1 MRLAVLSFVLLVL
14 AVPAEARL
22 IAPEIDAVAASP
34 PSNAHVPLSLTLK
47 DEAGVK
53 RTLGAAVA
61 DAPSVLI
68 LADYACQALCGP
80 VLALAATSL
89 ERSGLL
95 AGKDYRLVVIGI
107 DPRKGPAQAKAMKA
121 AQIGENGPLAEATTL
136 LSADDVT
143 LRQVTTALGYRSAY
157 DAENDQFAHPAV
169 VFVLTADG
177 RVARTLSALGIDAG
191 DLRLALI
198 EAGEGRIGST
208 ADKIRLLCY
217 GFDPAA
223 GVYTPAIHRLLAFG
237 WLLTAIGLAG
247 GIGLIAMKT
256 RRARAS

>member
-1 MRLAVLSFVLLVL
+1 MGFAVLSLILLVL
-14 AVPAEARL
+14 AAPAEGRL
-22 IAPEIDAVAASP
+22 IAPDINAVGAGP
-34 PSNAHVPLSLTLK
+34 PCDAHVPLSLTLQ
-47 DEAGVK
+47 DETGGP
-53 RTLGAAVA
+53 RTLRAAIA
-61 DAPSVLI
+61 DTPAVLI

-80 VLALAATSL
+80 ALALAATSL
-89 ERSGLL
+89 ERSGLK
-95 AGKDYRLVVIGI
+95 AGKDYRLMVIGL

-121 AQIGENGPLAEATTL
+121 AQIGENGPLAQATTL

-143 LRQVTTALGYRSAY
+143 LHQVTTALGYRSVY

-169 VFVLTADG
+169 VFVLAADG
-177 RVARTLSALGIDAG
+177 RVARALSALGINAD

-198 EAGEGRIGST
+198 EASEGRIGST

-223 GVYTPAIHRLLAFG
+223 GVYTPAVHRLLAFG
-237 WLLTAIGLAG
+237 WLLTAVGLAS
-247 GIGLIAMKT
+247 GIGMIAVKG

>member
-1 MRLAVLSFVLLVL
+1 MRFAVLSLVLLVL
-14 AVPAEARL
+14 AARAEARL
-22 IAPEIDAVAASP
+22 IAPEIDAVVAAP
-34 PSNAHVPLSLTLK
+34 PSNARVPLSLTLK
-47 DEAGVK
+47 DEAGVE
-53 RTLGAAVA
+53 RTLQAAVA

-68 LADYACQALCGP
+68 LADYGCEALCGP

-89 ERSGLL
+89 ERSGLQ
-95 AGKDYRLVVIGI
+95 AGKDYRLVVIGL

-121 AQIGENGPLAEATTL
+121 AQIGEKGPLAEATTL
-136 LSADDVT
+136 LSADEVT
-143 LRQVTTALGYRSAY
+143 LRQITPALGYRSAY

-177 RVARTLSALGIDAG
+177 RVARALSALGIDAD

-223 GVYTPAIHRLLAFG
+223 GVYTPAVHRLLAFG
-237 WLLTAIGLAG
+237 WLLTAIGLAS
-247 GIGLIAMKT
+247 GIGVIAMKT
-256 RRARAS
+256 RRARES